1 MNLKHII
8 KHPTTLT
15 ILVIAGVVVLS
26 SIAGGVTGGI
36 VAMRITPD
44 SFTQQ
49 GFYIPTDS
57 TTTSVVQSGTPQAT
71 STAIR
76 LVPIEVDTAATR
88 VVPEPIFQRQSPVAV
103 IYGHKKSGADVL
115 LGDGDQIGKAVAVTS
130 DGWFVTAPS
139 VVEGWKTADLLLWQ
153 NGHAYRA
160 EKALLDR
167 ATQLVFIKTSAKN
180 LPSTPFADVYAA
192 KTGLAAWLESS
203 PNEYAPSAI
212 VALRASTPVDP
223 ASSDKAVRRLVA
235 LGSVDESDI
244 GSPVWDSK
252 GSLIGIVDTFADGRL
267 FLTPAS
273 NLAASLQSLISGTE
287 IDHAS
292 LGVFALDRMLIRST
306 AADDTTPSRGAWIK
320 EDKRTG
326 RAIVKDSAAEKAG
339 LKSGDVILR
348 VDRDIM
354 DGSSDLSDIILQYR
368 PGSDVTLR
376 VWRVDKEIDVPLKLG
391 TQVTSEV
398 IL

>member
-1 MNLKHII
+1 MI
-8 KHPTTLT
+8 KHPTALT
-15 ILVIAGVVVLS
+15 VLGAIGVVVLS
-26 SIAGGVTGGI
+26 SVAGGVTGGI
-36 VAMRITPD
+36 VAMRITPA
-44 SFTQQ
+44 SSVQQ
-49 GFYIPTDS
+49 GFHLPTDS
-57 TTTSVVQSGTPQAT
+57 TTTSVVQSGTSQAT
-71 STAIR
+71 STAAIR
-76 LVPIEVDTAATR
+76 LVPIEMDTAAAR

-103 IYGHKKSGADVL
+103 IYGHKKTGADVL

-167 ATQLVFIKTSAKN
+167 ATQLVFIKTSAKD
-180 LPSTPFADVYAA
+180 LPSTPFADVYSA

-203 PNEYAPSAI
+203 PDEYAPSAI

-235 LGSVDESDI
+235 LGSVDKNDV

-292 LGVFALDRMLIRST
+292 LGVFTLDRMLIRST
-306 AADDTTPSRGAWIK
+306 ASDDVTPSRGAWIK

-326 RAIVKDSAAEKAG
+326 RAIVKDGAAEKAG

-348 VDRDIM
+348 VDRDII

-368 PGSDVTLR
+368 SGSDVTLR
-376 VWRVDKEIDVPLKLG
+376 VWRIDKEIDVPLKLG